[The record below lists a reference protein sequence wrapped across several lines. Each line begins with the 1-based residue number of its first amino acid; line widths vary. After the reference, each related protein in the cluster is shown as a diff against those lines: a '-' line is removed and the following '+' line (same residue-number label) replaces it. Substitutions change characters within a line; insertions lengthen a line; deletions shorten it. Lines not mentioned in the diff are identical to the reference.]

1 MNGTTLHV
9 RVGGAAEES
18 LRRAA
23 QAMKAIERD
32 EQIEPY
38 FGVGFE
44 DIGQM
49 LAVFTPKRWDL
60 IGALRAA
67 GPLSVAELA
76 RRLRRDYKNVH
87 GDVESLAEW
96 LVIERDEQ
104 GRVLVPWAQIIADVR
119 LPECVGSWPPAQR

>member
-1 MNGTTLHV
+1 MNETTLHV
-9 RVGGAAEES
+9 RVGCAAEES

-23 QAMKAIERD
+23 QAMKAIERG

-67 GPLSVAELA
+67 GPLTVAELA

-104 GRVLVPWAQIIADVR
+104 GRVLVPWTEIIVDMR
-119 LPECVGSWPPAQR
+119 LPECAAA